1 MMKRSFTENIRK
13 KYIKQYLESAQ
24 KINYTDLTEN
34 DGLIKVFY
42 DDLPKTAI
50 DGYPVASDYV
60 ALDGTAYGVDE
71 FNALSEKRK
80 SECKLRYYYLPYT
93 HELYIGTTGSGKT
106 TGCVEPQLRAISSQ
120 KNKPNLFLTD
130 PKGELFDRNAKHLKD
145 NGYETIVLNFKDLTH
160 SDKWNPLLELYQTK
174 MKLKQIGT
182 SKKEKRGKIKKS
194 LKLMGKPE
202 QFLFDSYIEYEG
214 MAFFDY
220 ASYENYVAFEK
231 DYLEAEID
239 SLLNQLSNM
248 IIKVQSTVDK
258 SWEYGAQDLLKG
270 VLQCMLEEAV
280 LDGSGFTAD
289 MMNFRNLQ
297 QYYLSLKTP
306 ILNKDSTGITLEN
319 HPLLKN
325 KTKKPKTL
333 MATALANA
341 PNTMRSYCGVFDN
354 CIKDWFQG
362 HIFALTS
369 GNTVNL
375 NDINKPFAIFLIT
388 RDYEKSDFLIAGL
401 FIDWVYR
408 QMVKKAENVENP
420 RALHF
425 LLDEFGNIPEI
436 KDLENKIATAR
447 SRNIWFHLVVQ
458 SYMQLDHIYD
468 AKRSVIIRDN
478 CNSQIF
484 LGSQNM
490 DTKQIFSKECG
501 KHNIP
506 TLEST
511 LVSANNQ
518 ISEVPLIPVS
528 MLDHI
533 TAGKMYVKRLAMPVI
548 TSQYIRSYVCANNGS
563 FKDFNDAKGLE
574 TLTPICVE
582 PFTSKKYSFA
592 KIFSDY
598 NSKLKFD

>member
-1 MMKRSFTENIRK
+1 
-13 KYIKQYLESAQ
+13 
-24 KINYTDLTEN
+24 
-34 DGLIKVFY
+34 
-42 DDLPKTAI
+42 
-50 DGYPVASDYV
+50 
-60 ALDGTAYGVDE
+60 
-71 FNALSEKRK
+71 
-80 SECKLRYYYLPYT
+80 
-93 HELYIGTTGSGKT
+93 
-106 TGCVEPQLRAISSQ
+106 
-120 KNKPNLFLTD
+120 
-130 PKGELFDRNAKHLKD
+130 
-145 NGYETIVLNFKDLTH
+145 
-160 SDKWNPLLELYQTK
+160 
-174 MKLKQIGT
+174 
-182 SKKEKRGKIKKS
+182 
-194 LKLMGKPE
+194 
-202 QFLFDSYIEYEG
+202 
-214 MAFFDY
+214 
-220 ASYENYVAFEK
+220 
-231 DYLEAEID
+231 
-239 SLLNQLSNM
+239 
-248 IIKVQSTVDK
+248 
-258 SWEYGAQDLLKG
+258 
-270 VLQCMLEEAV
+270 
-280 LDGSGFTAD
+280 
-289 MMNFRNLQ
+289 
-297 QYYLSLKTP
+297 
-306 ILNKDSTGITLEN
+306 
-319 HPLLKN
+319 
-325 KTKKPKTL
+325 
-333 MATALANA
+333 
-341 PNTMRSYCGVFDN
+341 
-354 CIKDWFQG
+354 
-362 HIFALTS
+362 
-369 GNTVNL
+369 
-375 NDINKPFAIFLIT
+375 
-388 RDYEKSDFLIAGL
+388 
-401 FIDWVYR
+401 
-408 QMVKKAENVENP
+408 MVKKAENVENP

-563 FKDFNDAKGLE
+563 FKDFNEAKGLE
-574 TLTPICVE
+574 TLTPICIE